1 MFGDNISNYIYFL
14 RKKSLVVTSREM
26 SCFDLLVPAII
37 TVVCGYVKTK
47 ADCYFKLHRGKEPVP
62 VLGFLFF
69 SVWRQTVMVANN
81 LNTSLFNL
89 SSGCLQRKHG
99 CVVRRLPCTSVACLL
114 LKRLSTL
121 FFFSRVCQHSAQCGI
136 CTNIY
141 IHRNQP
147 VPCCSDT
154 LLMVKHCRDWVHLL
168 MSSWCFLNL
177 RIPMISVANGLW
189 RNRQ

>member
-114 LKRLSTL
+114 FKRPCDSVHFFFFFLEYVNTVHCVVYVRIYTYTGTNLFPAAVTL
-121 FFFSRVCQHSAQCGI
+121 F
-136 CTNIY
+136 
-141 IHRNQP
+141 
-147 VPCCSDT
+147 
-154 LLMVKHCRDWVHLL
+154 
-168 MSSWCFLNL
+168 
-177 RIPMISVANGLW
+177 LW
-189 RNRQ
+189 